1 MKDKNEE
8 VFQIKEDWKDMK
20 NKCNIELDQ
29 ILKQKNK
36 IKDNWQILNLDYG
49 LDDSIL
55 SMLNFS
61 IFDNCAAII

>member
-8 VFQIKEDWKDMK
+8 VFQIKEDLKDMK

-55 SMLNFS
+55 SMLNFP
-61 IFDNCAAII
+61 IFDNCAAIM